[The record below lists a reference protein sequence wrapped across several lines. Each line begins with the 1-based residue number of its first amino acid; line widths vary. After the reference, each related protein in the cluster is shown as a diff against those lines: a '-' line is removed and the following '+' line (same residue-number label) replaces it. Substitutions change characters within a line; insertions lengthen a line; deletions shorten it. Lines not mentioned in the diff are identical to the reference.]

1 MRKEEEK
8 RETLLADIR
17 SMLTLLGYIEGQ
29 ISKTELKGR
38 YGVVDAYT
46 CIKNALDIWNKSSKK
61 RRKSLRELFDEIG
74 VDLEEFQKFF
84 SLKEALEKEGKMSK
98 RERQFYNCEDD
109 F

>member
-84 SLKEALEKEGKMSK
+84 SLKEALEKEGKMSE
-98 RERQFYNCEDD
+98 RERQFYNHEDD
-109 F
+109 S